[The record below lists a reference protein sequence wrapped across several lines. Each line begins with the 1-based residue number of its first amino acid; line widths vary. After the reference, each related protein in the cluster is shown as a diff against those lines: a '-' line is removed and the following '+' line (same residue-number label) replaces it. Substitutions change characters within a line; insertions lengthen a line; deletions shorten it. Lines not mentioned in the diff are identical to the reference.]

1 MYASVISA
9 HLQSEDLAES
19 VQMWQEFLDT
29 HLKLQEGYR
38 GGYLLTDSKT
48 GKVLVV
54 NLWENEEYATAY
66 ETSGK
71 YQQDVARFADV
82 VRGMP
87 FRQVYEVSVFA

>member
-9 HLQSEDLAES
+9 HIQSEDFSEGI
-19 VQMWQEFLDT
+19 QMWQEFLNT
-29 HLKLQEGYR
+29 HLMHQEGYK
-38 GGYLLTDSKT
+38 GCYLLTDSKT

-54 NLWENEEYATAY
+54 NLWENEAYATAY

-71 YQQDVARFADV
+71 YQQDVARFANV